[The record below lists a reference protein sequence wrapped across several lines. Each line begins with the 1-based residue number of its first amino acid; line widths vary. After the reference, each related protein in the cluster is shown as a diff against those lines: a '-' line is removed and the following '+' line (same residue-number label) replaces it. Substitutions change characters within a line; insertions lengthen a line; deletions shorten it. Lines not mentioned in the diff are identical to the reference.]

1 MERVLVTRFGYGRS
15 WLVVPND
22 PMLSISSNELY
33 IGANWIEDGKCIRIY
48 TSEGQGLV
56 LTVEEG
62 HVVVD
67 AAATAEINTYL
78 VTKIM
83 QQWDEE
89 QASMDQEQI
98 ATANNAIPVLYGTSI
113 SPIGLY
119 TVYLFG

>member
-1 MERVLVTRFGYGRS
+1 M
-15 WLVVPND
+15 
-22 PMLSISSNELY
+22 
-33 IGANWIEDGKCIRIY
+33 
-48 TSEGQGLV
+48 

-67 AAATAEINTYL
+67 ASATAEINTNL

-98 ATANNAIPVLYGTSI
+98 ATANNARPVLYGTSI